1 MMGYIMP
8 PAGGIM
14 AFAANNH
21 VTPLD
26 LMFFYTPAKAF
37 EMMDKY
43 GEAGRAV
50 YLKIEL
56 TADIIY
62 PIIYTLFMVCSF
74 PGCSSAALNP
84 VAKYKNGMS
93 CRLAHGSLTC
103 WKMLTR
109 IHACHVSIK
118 TCIYSLAHHDFRFTQ
133 VGVLSHHGWTCTGGT
148 CKSSDERIQKA
159 SVVTFPLESHP

>member
-1 MMGYIMP
+1 
-8 PAGGIM
+8 M
-14 AFAANNH
+14 AFAVNNH
-21 VTPLD
+21 VIPLD

-103 WKMLTR
+103 WKMLALYPSLPC
-109 IHACHVSIK
+109 IHRN
-118 TCIYSLAHHDFRFTQ
+118 CIHGLAHHDFRFTQ
-133 VGVLSHHGWTCTGGT
+133 VGIFSRHAWACTGWVRQGGNEQVSKT
-148 CKSSDERIQKA
+148 RIV
-159 SVVTFPLESHP
+159 SIR